1 MTRLLEYLLEAETAV
16 VFDVDGVLAIY
27 EFGELSHT
35 ACPDEDWETYVR
47 TREPY
52 ARVPAVPQ
60 IQDFVARKGPER
72 VFACTRGAAYEAPG
86 KRAFVCAHY
95 QIPERHVAIV
105 EKKPE
110 KLAFLGELAERL
122 GVPRAR
128 VALVEDSVDTLDQAA
143 AEGFTTVHVSSFFLW
158 Q

>member
-1 MTRLLEYLLEAETAV
+1 M
-16 VFDVDGVLAIY
+16 
-27 EFGELSHT
+27 
-35 ACPDEDWETYVR
+35 
-47 TREPY
+47 
-52 ARVPAVPQ
+52 
-60 IQDFVARKGPER
+60 
-72 VFACTRGAAYEAPG
+72 
-86 KRAFVCAHY
+86 
-95 QIPERHVAIV
+95 AIV

-110 KLAFLGELAERL
+110 KLAFLVELAERL